1 MALVDRL
8 KPITP
13 KSFRRTIRTARM
25 RARQSTPAARV
36 LPDFLV
42 LGAQRCGTSSL
53 YKYLGRHPQI
63 APSLRKEVGYFSAS
77 YGEDVSWYLA
87 HFPVAIRRQLMQ
99 RVGHQLL
106 AFEATPDY
114 LLHPLAPVRVK
125 TLLPDAKFVV
135 LLRDPVER
143 AFSHYLHMQR
153 LGFEARTFEEAI
165 ESESETIAADLA
177 QIHLDV
183 GHNPKRFHRYS
194 YLARGRYVE
203 QLERWMGH
211 FPRSRFLILDSAK
224 LYSEP
229 RATYQ
234 EILRFLELP
243 AWAPGEFS
251 NHSYVG
257 TPAPSATAMEP
268 RVGQLLAEQ
277 FGEANQ
283 GLAALAGRDFP
294 WNR

>member
-8 KPITP
+8 KPMTP
-13 KSFRRTIRTARM
+13 KSVLRTIRSVRM
-25 RARQSTPAARV
+25 RARLSTPAARV
-36 LPDFLV
+36 PPDFLV

-77 YGEDVSWYLA
+77 YGEDATWYLA
-87 HFPVAIRRQLMQ
+87 HFPMAIRRQLMQ
-99 RVGHQLL
+99 RVGRQLL

-114 LLHPLAPVRVK
+114 LLHPLAPARVQA
-125 TLLPDAKFVV
+125 LLPDARFVV
-135 LLRDPVER
+135 LLRDPAER

-153 LGFEARTFEEAI
+153 LGFEARTFEQAI
-165 ESESETIAADLA
+165 ETETETIAADLA
-177 QIHLDV
+177 RIHLDA

-203 QLERWMGH
+203 QLERWMGC
-211 FPRSRFLILDSAK
+211 FPRSRFLILDSAA
-224 LYSEP
+224 LYSDPE
-229 RATYQ
+229 ATYQ
-234 EILRFLELP
+234 EILRFLSLP
-243 AWAPGEFS
+243 MWSPKEFS

-257 TPAPSATAMEP
+257 KAAPAAPAMEP
-268 RVGQLLAEQ
+268 GLRRHLAEH

-283 GLAALAGRDFP
+283 GLADLAGRDFP

>member
-13 KSFRRTIRTARM
+13 KSFRRTIRSARM

-36 LPDFLV
+36 LPDFLI

-53 YKYLGRHPQI
+53 YKYLGRHSEI
-63 APSLRKEVGYFSAS
+63 APSLRKEVSYFSAS

-87 HFPVAIRRQLMQ
+87 HFPVAIRRQLML
-99 RVGHQLL
+99 RVGRQLL

-153 LGFEARTFEEAI
+153 LGFETRTFEEAI
-165 ESESETIAADLA
+165 ESETETIAADLA
-177 QIHLDV
+177 QIHLDA

-211 FPRSRFLILDSAK
+211 FPRGRFLILDSAK

-229 RATYQ
+229 GATYQ
-234 EILRFLELP
+234 EILGFLGLP
-243 AWAPGEFS
+243 AWAPKEFS

-257 TPAPSATAMEP
+257 SAAPAAATMELGL
-268 RVGQLLAEQ
+268 RRHLAER

-283 GLAALAGRDFP
+283 GLADLAGRDFS